1 MNEDNG
7 LIIPEVKKTT
17 QRRWSYNEVSNV
29 QACIFQDG
37 TREEYDNKLIHE
49 SNKQALIQ
57 HGTKQRI
64 VDKINNNDSI
74 EDQKATVRY
83 EFDRLT
89 KENGFNREGG
99 RKPAEKLSASIL
111 RLAEAQLEK
120 KEINQD
126 MYDSAVVTSE
136 MFKAQG
142 K

>member
-7 LIIPEVKKTT
+7 LIIPEVKKL
-17 QRRWSYNEVSNV
+17 QKKWSYDEDT
-29 QACIFQDG
+29 QIHTCIWQDG
-37 TREEYDNKLIHE
+37 SIETYDNKLIHE
-49 SNKQALIQ
+49 SNKPFLIQ

-64 VDKINNNDSI
+64 VDKIDNEDTVD
-74 EDQKATVRY
+74 DQKATVRH
-83 EFDRLT
+83 EHDRLQIEDGH
-89 KENGFNREGG
+89 KREGG

-136 MFKAQG
+136 MFKTQG